1 MGLMEN
7 ANGINEDGY
16 SSYKPFEPGEYII
29 QCILDPDKHMDITLN
44 KYTESKSGEKYDKPI
59 YSLKCAWQVQ
69 AKANGEESGAFT
81 IFKFYWDLE
90 SSKDFV
96 AMLKFTGLLEEM
108 VQTFGNDP
116 DYSTPEVEQFLAMKL
131 PGKMMVADVYEKE
144 AKPYINK
151 ETGEEQEGKP
161 QKDFNKIRPYGAS
174 KSNASGPDFD

>member
-7 ANGINEDGY
+7 ANGINDEGY

-29 QCILDPDKHMDITLN
+29 QCILDPDKHMDVTLN
-44 KYTESKSGEKYDKPI
+44 KYDKEDGT
-59 YSLKCAWQVQ
+59 YYGLKCAWQIQ
-69 AKANGEESGAFT
+69 ATANGEEAGAFT

-116 DYSTPEVEQFLAMKL
+116 DYSSPEVEQFLAMKL
-131 PGKMMVADVYEKE
+131 PGKMIIADVYEKE
-144 AKPYINK
+144 AKPYIDK
-151 ETGEEQEGKP
+151 EGVEQEGKP
-161 QKDFNKIRPYGAS
+161 QKDFNKIRPYGNGAKAS
-174 KSNASGPDFD
+174 ASGPDFD